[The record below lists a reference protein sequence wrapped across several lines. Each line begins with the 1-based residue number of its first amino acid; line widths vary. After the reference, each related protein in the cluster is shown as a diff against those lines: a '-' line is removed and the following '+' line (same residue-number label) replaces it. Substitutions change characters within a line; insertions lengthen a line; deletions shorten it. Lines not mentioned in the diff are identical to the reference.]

1 MNIRRQMVMVLLAC
15 AAVAAFVSGPRAQQ
29 PPLDPVRVETGA
41 RLYALHCATCH
52 GPNGDLTGGVNLRAG
67 QFKRASTDLDL
78 MNTIVQGVPGT
89 SMPANP
95 LASGDLVALV
105 TYLRGM
111 KDYGARKVVLGDPVN
126 GKAIFEGKGGCLSC
140 HRVNHKGAYLAPDL
154 SEVGAS
160 RPAAVLEDTLLN
172 PEAMAQPGDRS
183 IRAVTKNGAVITG
196 RHLNEDTWTVQ
207 IIDSHERL
215 VSLWKPDLK
224 EYTIL
229 KSPMPSYKDTLT
241 PGERSDLI
249 AYLVSLQSGT
259 GTGRGRGAG
268 RAGPAGQAG
277 QKGPVR

>member
-1 MNIRRQMVMVLLAC
+1 MNILAAKGTRTVGIRRQIVIVAVAC
-15 AAVAAFVSGPRAQQ
+15 AAFASAPRGQQ
-29 PPLDPVRVETGA
+29 PAFDPVRLETGA
-41 RLYALHCATCH
+41 RLYASHCATCH
-52 GPNGDLTGGVNLRAG
+52 GPNGDLTGGVNLSAG

-78 MNTIVQGVPGT
+78 MNTIVRGVPGT
-89 SMPANP
+89 SMPATP

-111 KDYGARKVVLGDPVN
+111 KDYGARKVVLGDPIK
-126 GKAIFEGKGGCLSC
+126 GKAIFDGKGACLSC
-140 HRVNHKGAYLAPDL
+140 HRVNHQGSYVAPDL
-154 SEVGAS
+154 SDIGAA

-172 PEAMAQPGDRS
+172 PDSMAQPGNRS
-183 IRAVTKNGAVITG
+183 IRAVTKNGTVITG

-207 IIDSHERL
+207 VIDSKERL

-249 AYLVSLQSGT
+249 AYLVSLQPASG
-259 GTGRGRGAG
+259 GTGRGRAAG
-268 RAGPAGQAG
+268 RGGAL
-277 QKGPVR
+277 R